1 MGGGHGKSRGGMPG
15 MGMRWVANEQ
25 AALKPMDGSA
35 EQMALFVAY
44 FSPDP

>member
-1 MGGGHGKSRGGMPG
+1 MGGMGGHSG
-15 MGMRWVANEQ
+15 MGMRWVANEK
-25 AALKPMDGSA
+25 AGLKALDGSA

>member
-1 MGGGHGKSRGGMPG
+1 MGGGHGMGGGGMSG

-25 AALKPMDGSA
+25 AEFETMDGAA